1 VLCLI
6 AEDDLI
12 HETVAYPSRVWRRP
26 DHEVT
31 KCGREPLM
39 MRRGPVVRGAGC
51 STCLPDF
58 AHPLGAVWAVCER
71 MDRNANAGAARG
83 PAKFLER
90 AS

>member
-12 HETVAYPSRVWRRP
+12 HEAVAYPSRVHGRR
-26 DHEVT
+26 DHRVT
-31 KCGREPLM
+31 ACGREPLSWAPGPV
-39 MRRGPVVRGAGC
+39 RRGTGC

-71 MDRNANAGAARG
+71 MDRNANTGATHG
-83 PAKFLER
+83 PAKFLQG